1 MTHFE
6 IYDDQMTQDEYEIQM
21 TISSL
26 APGRLMLTLFL
37 AAQSRRAART
47 AIIIRASHP
56 ATEPVYGAGQS
67 QTFLRSCCDHHQYA
81 FWSSGRGSYVPSR
94 LIRTMRPDSNWRVC
108 TILSLLWLNSTIEIS
123 LEAAPNRLA
132 TC

>member
-1 MTHFE
+1 MTQFE

-67 QTFLRSCCDHHQYA
+67 QTFYA
-81 FWSSGRGSYVPSR
+81 LV
-94 LIRTMRPDSNWRVC
+94 V
-108 TILSLLWLNSTIEIS
+108 TIINMLFGQVEE
-123 LEAAPNRLA
+123 EAMYRAG
-132 TC
+132 